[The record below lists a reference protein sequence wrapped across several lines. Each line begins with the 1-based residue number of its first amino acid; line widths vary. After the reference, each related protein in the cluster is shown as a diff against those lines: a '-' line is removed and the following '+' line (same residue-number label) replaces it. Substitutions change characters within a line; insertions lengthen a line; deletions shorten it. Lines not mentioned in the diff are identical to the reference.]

1 MLRKDDPG
9 LGLGLNEASQ
19 FHCLDIPATRQR
31 CDVQHQAQSQCFEQ
45 CFMILLRFFCDGL
58 VFGKS
63 NIEHFAVFVE
73 DKLESDQGSPQTPLD
88 LFSYLEK
95 STSTTKHGTTLF
107 PGRDITRLVAV
118 SYLFYYTFGSS

>member
-1 MLRKDDPG
+1 
-9 LGLGLNEASQ
+9 
-19 FHCLDIPATRQR
+19 
-31 CDVQHQAQSQCFEQ
+31 
-45 CFMILLRFFCDGL
+45 MILLRFFCDGL